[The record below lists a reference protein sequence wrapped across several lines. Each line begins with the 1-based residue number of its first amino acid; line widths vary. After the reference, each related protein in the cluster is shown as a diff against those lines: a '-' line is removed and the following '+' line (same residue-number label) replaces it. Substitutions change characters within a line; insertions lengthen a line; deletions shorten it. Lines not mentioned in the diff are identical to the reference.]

1 MLLDYNTQ
9 ATLISAAVMFIL
21 GFAILFVI
29 YYFTA
34 PFSATFDDRK
44 SRVVYSIVNG
54 LYFSLVLSIGF
65 SILPILYSN
74 YGIIAAL
81 VACLV
86 VVFLFTAVQIYAI
99 GELVKRGILRMHSK
113 TRATKIEPKGKR

>member
-1 MLLDYNTQ
+1 MITDIMQ
-9 ATLISAAVMFIL
+9 ATLVSAAVMFIL

-29 YYFTA
+29 YYFTS
-34 PFSATFDDRK
+34 PFSAKFDDRR
-44 SRVVYSIVNG
+44 SRIVYSIVNA
-54 LYFSLVLSIGF
+54 LYFSLVLAIGF
-65 SILPILYSN
+65 TILPILYSS
-74 YGIIAAL
+74 YGLIAAL

>member
-1 MLLDYNTQ
+1 
-9 ATLISAAVMFIL
+9 MFIL

-29 YYFTA
+29 YFFTS
-34 PFSATFDDRK
+34 PFSAKFDDRR
-44 SRVVYSIVNG
+44 SRIVYSLVNA
-54 LYFSLVLSIGF
+54 LYFSLVLAIGF

-99 GELVKRGILRMHSK
+99 GELVKRGILKMHSK
-113 TRATKIEPKGKR
+113 TRAAKIQPKGKR

>member
-9 ATLISAAVMFIL
+9 ATLVSVAVMFIL

-29 YYFTA
+29 YYFTS
-34 PFSATFDDRK
+34 PFSAKFDDRK
-44 SRVVYSIVNG
+44 SRIVYSIVNA

-86 VVFLFTAVQIYAI
+86 VVFLFTAVQVYAI
-99 GELVKRGILRMHSK
+99 GELVKRGILKMHSK
-113 TRATKIEPKGKR
+113 TRATKIQPKGKR